1 MSTPDFD
8 RAEYVEP
15 DVIDGNT
22 GFVVGSPRANNAAL
36 PLALVYG
43 VGAAIVGAIGYAI
56 IGLSGF
62 MVSIVTIGIGWLVA
76 KAMMTA
82 TKGVGGRQ
90 YQIAAVALTY
100 LSASCGRL
108 IDILYEVHKEGYS
121 LSQVSPVF
129 IVKYSLFGPFLRLTN
144 DLGWGLMGLLIL
156 FYGLRTAWQMAAGA
170 PGFGQPGGP
179 RMTVMG
185 LRR

>member
-1 MSTPDFD
+1 MSIPDFE

-15 DVIDGNT
+15 AVLDGNT

-43 VGAAIVGAIGYAI
+43 VVAGILGAVGYAV

-62 MVSIVTIGIGWLVA
+62 MVSIVTIAIGWLVA

-82 TKGVGGRQ
+82 TKGVGGQ
-90 YQIAAVALTY
+90 IYQVAAVLLTY
-100 LSASCGRL
+100 LSASCGDVL
-108 IDILYEVHKEGYS
+108 DILCAFEKRGIGV
-121 LSQVSPVF
+121 SQISPVF
-129 IVKYSLFGPFLRLTN
+129 LVKYAFFGPFLQLLN
-144 DLGWGLMGLLIL
+144 SPGWGALGLLIL
-156 FYGLRTAWQMAAGA
+156 FYGLRTAWQMAAGS

-179 RMTVMG
+179 RMGAMG
-185 LRR
+185 LR

>member
-22 GFVVGSPRANNAAL
+22 GFVVGSPRASNAAL

-100 LSASCGRL
+100 LSASCGEILDDVWHIVHSGGQISHFVTPAL
-108 IDILYEVHKEGYS
+108 IPAIL
-121 LSQVSPVF
+121 F
-129 IVKYSLFGPFLRLTN
+129 APFLDLVHN
-144 DLGWGLMGLLIL
+144 LGWGVLGLLIL

-179 RMTVMG
+179 RVGAMG
-185 LRR
+185 LR